1 VEAASQLSEFM
12 QWIIIGLGLLTTII
26 VSLNATEYMKNS
38 ANEIVKALP
47 LVAIMLPALGTAAGA
62 VNAYYAPHE
71 KAIQATRTLTS
82 LSQLHSQ
89 MALEVWT
96 LGCAS
101 DDTVNKKLVEW
112 TKRFQDIQSLATT
125 NVNAKPSDGG
135 ANTST
140 SSSGGSKLQ

>member
-1 VEAASQLSEFM
+1 
-12 QWIIIGLGLLTTII
+12 
-26 VSLNATEYMKNS
+26 
-38 ANEIVKALP
+38 
-47 LVAIMLPALGTAAGA
+47 MLPALGTAAGA

-71 KAIQATRTLTS
+71 KAIQATRTLTG

-96 LGCAS
+96 LGCAG
-101 DDTVNKKLVEW
+101 DDNTNKKIVEW

-125 NVNAKPSDGG
+125 NVNAKPGDGG

-140 SSSGGSKLQ
+140 SSSGGSKLP